1 MTRVR
6 LLYAIA
12 GALAVPGLVLQ
23 ALPASLPAAGARP
36 LTLPNPPVASA
47 DWPPARTYGAIVAAD
62 PFSARR
68 TPPSVRF
75 VPAGGAHRAVSAA
88 PHRAEPKLYGI
99 TLGPEGAVAVIS
111 ADPGVR
117 RAQLYEIGDT
127 LDGARV
133 VAISASSVTLVKPS
147 GPIVLHLEFAGQ
159 PQP

>member
-1 MTRVR
+1 MTRLR

-12 GALAVPGLVLQ
+12 AGLAVPGLVLQ
-23 ALPASLPAAGARP
+23 VLPASLPAAGVRP
-36 LTLPNPPVASA
+36 LALPNPPAASA
-47 DWPPARTYGAIVAAD
+47 DRPPARTYGAIVAAD

-75 VPAGGAHRAVSAA
+75 VPAGGGHRVFAA

-99 TLGPEGAVAVIS
+99 TVGPEGAVAVIS

-159 PQP
+159 P